1 MIKTFDYTLRNWSN
15 VRFSPCILSMDITG
29 DCRSDRKEPL
39 APDVRHQKHGTRLGE
54 SARNQ
59 IWTLAENL
67 PAAKWRNEATAVL
80 LSHQDGVP
88 LHRHEVQRRS
98 ARQARTPLATTGTAT
113 EDADGS
119 QTPAG
124 ERRGRDAGGW
134 ELSEEVKS
142 ENETTYYHNVVI
154 MVIWSFVKI
163 VF

>member
-29 DCRSDRKEPL
+29 DCRGDWQTTQEPD
-39 APDVRHQKHGTRLGE
+39 ARHQKHGACLGKNTRM
-54 SARNQ
+54 Q
-59 IWTLAENL
+59 ICIVVQNL
-67 PAAKWRNEATAVL
+67 PVAQWWNEGSSL
-80 LSHQDGVP
+80 LRAYQDRVS
-88 LHRHEVQRRS
+88 LHRHEVQRRG

-124 ERRGRDAGGW
+124 KRRGRDAGGW